1 VIRVVHV
8 ITDLDVGGAEMT
20 LARLVARPNPHS
32 AAVAVI
38 ALGSRG
44 PLAARIEAAGVP
56 VFALGIR
63 AGASM
68 AGALWRLVSVLRR
81 FRPDVVQT
89 WLYHADLA
97 GLVAGTL
104 ARVPHIVWNI
114 RCAELDPRDHPR
126 SLPPLLRALAVMSGR
141 PAAVVCNSE
150 AGRRAHE
157 RLGYTPRRWEII
169 ANGCDTDTFHPR
181 ADAGRHLRREL
192 GVEANARVVGL
203 LARFHPMKDHIT
215 FLEAAKLITASR
227 PDVHFVAA
235 GRGVPEAGAIE
246 QWLTRSRMPGHV
258 HLLPEQPEPSRFLAG
273 LDVAV
278 SSSYGE
284 AFPNVVAEAMACGTS
299 CVATDVGESARIIGN
314 AGIVVPPRDP
324 AALAAAVVR
333 LVDLDGAA
341 REALQSAARQ
351 RIVSNFSIDRAAAR
365 FDELYADIA
374 GAGMNSRDASICVG

>member
-1 VIRVVHV
+1 MIRVVHV

-20 LARLVARPNPHS
+20 LARLLTRPNRHS
-32 AAVAVI
+32 TAVAVV

-56 VFALGIR
+56 VFALGVR
-63 AGASM
+63 AGAS
-68 AGALWRLVSVLRR
+68 AAVALWRLVSLLRR

-89 WLYHADLA
+89 WLYHADVA
-97 GLVAGTL
+97 GLVAGTI
-104 ARVPHIVWNI
+104 ARVPHVVWNI

-126 SLPPLLRALAVMSGR
+126 SLPLLLRALALMSGR

-169 ANGCDTDTFHPR
+169 ANGIDTDTFRPS
-181 ADAGRHLRREL
+181 ADARRHLRREL
-192 GVEANARVVGL
+192 GLDANARLVGL

-215 FLEAAKLITASR
+215 FLEAAKIISASKT
-227 PDVHFVAA
+227 DVHFVAA
-235 GRGVPEAGAIE
+235 GRGVPEAAAIE
-246 QWLTRSRMPGHV
+246 QWLKRSGTTGYV
-258 HLLPEQPEPSRFLAG
+258 HLLHEQAEPSRFLAA

-284 AFPNVVAEAMACGTS
+284 AFPNVVAEAMACGTP
-299 CVATDVGESARIIGN
+299 CVATDVGESARIIAN
-314 AGIVVPPRDP
+314 AGFVVPRREP

-333 LVDLDGAA
+333 VLDLDAAA
-341 REALQSAARQ
+341 RAAVQTEARQ

-365 FDELYADIA
+365 FDDLYADIA
-374 GAGMNSRDASICVG
+374 GVRMNSSDASICVG